1 MAGSDGAGSAR
12 GKNVKRRTVLGT
24 TLRAAGGLV
33 AIAAIGGSVRIWQS
47 GAGGDLSAGPAF
59 DPWRDWELGNAE
71 GLKGIVGAAILAAS
85 PHNTQPWLFTI
96 NDNVIDLHADPERSL
111 GALDPFGREMM
122 MGLGCAI
129 ENMVIGAE
137 TLGFTPIL
145 NMFPTGTGS
154 SHIARMTVFAS
165 RPKDRPEAKFLTQ
178 RRTHRGAYIRTRR
191 IPENVLDRLY
201 AQAEQSPARLV
212 WLGADSTAGEMFI
225 DGTLKSTSAII
236 ADPEL
241 LSASEK
247 WMRHDLATV
256 NRLRDGVTT
265 TAAGLSPLMRRV
277 ALMVPTSMI
286 AGTEHDEWLKFTR
299 DVQLPTTPLFGLI
312 TVPDASDRSALVEAG
327 RLWQR
332 VHLAGTRNNIA
343 MQPLNQMM
351 EMADRDKVL
360 GRASEADAMLTELAG
375 YADAQTIFG
384 FRLGY
389 AETEAPLSPRRSVDQ
404 VITG

>member
-1 MAGSDGAGSAR
+1 M
-12 GKNVKRRTVLGT
+12 
-24 TLRAAGGLV
+24 RAAGGLV
-33 AIAAIGGSVRIWQS
+33 AIAAIGGSARLWQS

-59 DPWRDWELGNAE
+59 DPWRDWDSGKAE

-96 NDNVIDLHADPERSL
+96 NDNVIDLHADTERSL

-154 SHIARMTVFAS
+154 THIARMTVFPG
-165 RPKDRPEAKFLTQ
+165 RPKDRPEAKILTK
-178 RRTHRGAYIRTRR
+178 RRTHRGAYIRGRR
-191 IPENVLDRLY
+191 IPERVLDQLL
-201 AQAEQSPARLV
+201 AQAEQSPARLA
-212 WLGADSTAGEMFI
+212 WLGADGAAGEMFRE
-225 DGTLKSTSAII
+225 GTLKATNAII
-236 ADPEL
+236 ADQEL
-241 LSASEK
+241 LSASVK
-247 WMRHDLATV
+247 WMRHDLASV

-265 TAAGLSPLMRRV
+265 TAAGLSPLMTRI

-312 TVPDASDRSALVEAG
+312 TVPDASDRNALVEAG

-332 VHLAGTRNNIA
+332 VHLTGTQNNIA

-351 EMADRDKVL
+351 ELADRDRAL
-360 GRASEADAMLTELAG
+360 GRDSEANAMLTELAG
-375 YADAQTIFG
+375 FADAQTIFG

-389 AETEAPLSPRRSVDQ
+389 AETQAPLSPRRNVDQ
-404 VITG
+404 VTSG